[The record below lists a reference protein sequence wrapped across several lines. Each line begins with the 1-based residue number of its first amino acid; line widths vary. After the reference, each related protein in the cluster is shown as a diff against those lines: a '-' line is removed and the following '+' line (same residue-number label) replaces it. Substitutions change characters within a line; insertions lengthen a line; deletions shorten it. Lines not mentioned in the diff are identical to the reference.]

1 MPLEKAIALQAY
13 DHLLESQGI
22 SRAEIAELKVFKE
35 YKYDTTALIA
45 YYQNDPLKYRYR
57 YTVESFAKGKMRVGI
72 YNERNESIGI
82 QHLIPQNYRYYYNR
96 EQDDSLYYSPQD
108 YFLEKIKAKGSDHN
122 PHLFSVDGH
131 NIDIK

>member
-1 MPLEKAIALQAY
+1 MLLEKAIALQGY

-45 YYQNDPLKYRYR
+45 YYQNDPLKYRYK

-72 YNERNESIGI
+72 YNERNESIFFITNDLTFWAMVLMALSNLMQGALFI
-82 QHLIPQNYRYYYNR
+82 KN
-96 EQDDSLYYSPQD
+96 
-108 YFLEKIKAKGSDHN
+108 LE
-122 PHLFSVDGH
+122 
-131 NIDIK
+131 